1 MSKLLK
7 SADAS
12 TASGLQ
18 RALQDLSQR
27 YTAAQAKQTERETE
41 LRGLL
46 PKLESFER
54 QSADLRSFTQSRE
67 RALSPVGQPDCS
79 VDDYRQTIEVRELGY
94 TFLQD
99 YMFIGFC
106 PEVSSYIAFSLKE
119 VRSEIAQES
128 SQLKSFVELGSDLSQ
143 SGILANVQSLL
154 DTTKEVSEDFA
165 RLESNVNER

>member
-1 MSKLLK
+1 MALPPQKIRQELLSRQGSVDATLDSVSKLLK

-18 RALQDLSQR
+18 GALQDLIQR
-27 YTAAQAKQTERETE
+27 YTAAQAKQNERETE

-79 VDDYRQTIEVRELGY
+79 VDDYRQTIEVIELGFWHLWPQIDILSERLHVYWDGPHCRTQDPGGMVGSRSNSSHLTY
-94 TFLQD
+94 T
-99 YMFIGFC
+99 
-106 PEVSSYIAFSLKE
+106 
-119 VRSEIAQES
+119 
-128 SQLKSFVELGSDLSQ
+128 
-143 SGILANVQSLL
+143 
-154 DTTKEVSEDFA
+154 
-165 RLESNVNER
+165 

>member
-1 MSKLLK
+1 MDATLDSVSKLLK

-18 RALQDLSQR
+18 GALQDVSQR
-27 YTAAQAKQTERETE
+27 YTAAQAKQAERETE

-79 VDDYRQTIEVRELGY
+79 VDDYRQTIEVRELGHRFTY
-94 TFLQD
+94 LLKD
-99 YMFIGFC
+99 YMFIVW
-106 PEVSSYIAFSLKE
+106 PM
-119 VRSEIAQES
+119 SEGVIICLFFIKGGEIRYYPRV
-128 SQLKSFVELGSDLSQ
+128 KSVK
-143 SGILANVQSLL
+143 IIC
-154 DTTKEVSEDFA
+154 
-165 RLESNVNER
+165 